1 VTEPVANRLR
11 QKLVNVFNRFA
22 GAGLQPA
29 PSRFM
34 LDGCFAGA
42 GLQPAPSRFMLDGF
56 AGAGLQPFD
65 LRRNLATFFLGVVVH
80 PLFVQTGSLSP

>member
-11 QKLVNVFNRFA
+11 QKLVNVFNR
-22 GAGLQPA
+22 
-29 PSRFM
+29 
-34 LDGCFAGA
+34 FAGA